1 MQHIVCSPFR
11 SHTCFSPNG
20 KQKKTA
26 HSPCIRTNRCLG
38 SAVPPKLPQP
48 EHRHTVTFFRTRSPL
63 KRCRCNARPAA
74 RPTFFISGCSSGV
87 FFRVL
92 SPSRL
97 APDARLSARFLR
109 GTFPL
114 QRFYWLKN
122 STLGGWCQ
130 GLILQFLPFGI
141 LHSFFVVPQFLQG
154 FGMIFADIHRA
165 KFHTM
170 ERVSIQ

>member
-1 MQHIVCSPFR
+1 MMQHIVC
-11 SHTCFSPNG
+11 FSFSVYVLHPPNG
-20 KQKKTA
+20 KQKRQ
-26 HSPCIRTNRCLG
+26 PIRPALGRIAVLDPRCHLNYRSRNNG
-38 SAVPPKLPQP
+38 IRSL
-48 EHRHTVTFFRTRSPL
+48 FRTRSPL

-74 RPTFFISGCSSGV
+74 RPTFFISGCSSWV

-122 STLGGWCQ
+122 STIGGWCQ

-154 FGMIFADIHRA
+154 FGMILADIHRA